1 MVTWQEGADCFIEA
15 LADKSSVPGGGSAA
29 ALSAA
34 MGAALMM
41 MAAGVTVKRKATPQE
56 DKDFLTP
63 YLAKIEAY
71 KNEFKH
77 LTKED
82 AAAYLE
88 VITLKKQ
95 APSAEQ
101 EKALAKAQIRAAEV
115 PAITA
120 QKAQGL
126 LKIVAEIEGKIAKII
141 VSDLLCA
148 RALLFTALE
157 CCGENIKTNLPYVSD
172 ENLKNKLTAKYKEI
186 TALCKQR
193 V

>member
-1 MVTWQEGADCFIEA
+1 MVTWQEGADSFIEA

-29 ALSAA
+29 ALSGA
-34 MGAALMM
+34 MGAALML

-63 YLAKIEAY
+63 YLNAIENY
-71 KNEFKH
+71 KNDLKH

-88 VITLKKQ
+88 VITFKKQ
-95 APSAEQ
+95 PVNAEQ
-101 EKALAKAQIRAAEV
+101 EKALAQAQIRAAEV

-120 QKAQGL
+120 GKIQEL
-126 LKIVAEIEGKIAKII
+126 LKITDKIEGKIAKII

-148 RALLFTALE
+148 RALLFAALE
-157 CCGENIKTNLPYVSD
+157 CCGENIKTNLPYVTD
-172 ENLKNKLTAKYKEI
+172 ENLKDKLTVKYNEI
-186 TALCKQR
+186 ITLCRRKL
-193 V
+193 

>member
-1 MVTWQEGADCFIEA
+1 MVTWQEGADSFIEA

-29 ALSAA
+29 ALSGA
-34 MGAALMM
+34 MGAALML
-41 MAAGVTVKRKATPQE
+41 MAAWVTVKRKATPQE

-63 YLAKIEAY
+63 YLSTIENY
-71 KNEFKH
+71 KNELKH

-95 APSAEQ
+95 PQNAEQ
-101 EKALAKAQIRAAEV
+101 EKALAQAQIRAAEV

-120 QKAQGL
+120 E
-126 LKIVAEIEGKIAKII
+126 KIQELIKITDKIEGKIAKII

-148 RALLFTALE
+148 RALLFAALE
-157 CCGENIKTNLPYVSD
+157 CCGENIKTNVPYVTD
-172 ENLKNKLTAKYKEI
+172 ENLKNKLTVKYNEI
-186 TALCKQR
+186 ITLCRRKL
-193 V
+193 